1 MASIPRWHQE
11 IVEIVCMF
19 EKELLPSFMDFQVYI
34 LIHLVY
40 EVELVG
46 VVSCRWMFFLER
58 YMKKLK
64 GCVRQMEK
72 PKRSMTEGYISYESF
87 YYASE
92 HINQIDNTP
101 SAMIWDDKR
110 DEDKR

>member
-1 MASIPRWHQE
+1 MT
-11 IVEIVCMF
+11 
-19 EKELLPSFMDFQVYI
+19 SFMDLKVH
-34 LIHLVY
+34 LPMHLVH

-64 GCVRQMEK
+64 GFVRQREK
-72 PKRSMTEGYISYESF
+72 PEGSMVEGYISYESF

-92 HINQIDNTP
+92 YIKQTEKKT
-101 SAMIWDDKR
+101 SAVI
-110 DEDKR
+110 